1 MDNNKEVTVFQL
13 FKIIYEGRIIILS
26 LTLISFILS
35 LIFIIYHNNTRED
48 ISEITLDGLIP
59 NSSELIN
66 FNFIKKEL
74 LISSEGV
81 DINKGQLKI
90 THFSTEDFRQ
100 IFIEHLRNKENI
112 EKTANEVDVDLNDIN
127 LNVNVPAKGSKFK
140 IQVISSQENI
150 NEIFLNKFIENSIT
164 MTRKTI
170 IDYFKND
177 YEYIINGIKVM
188 NEKFIDESFKI
199 EKLISEYP
207 ENLITEDITNN
218 KNELNKLQK
227 RLNELKLHNEIA
239 IHFGIP
245 LPLHEGDEVVIIE
258 GLNAEYLRGYN
269 SLSVEINL
277 IEKILKDSGVSLKN
291 PEYFPRIDFQKN
303 EKYKN
308 NLNKLNEVNK
318 NKNAYMGKLSD
329 FNPVVYNDMEII
341 NSKVGLLNPILY
353 LLISVIFAISLGL
366 VIVLFRYSI
375 NTNK

>member
-13 FKIIYEGRIIILS
+13 LKIIYEGRIIILS
-26 LTLISFILS
+26 LTFISFIIS
-35 LIFIIYHNNTRED
+35 LIFILYYNNSREN

-66 FNFIKKEL
+66 FNFLKEL
-74 LISSEGV
+74 LISSEGI
-81 DINKGQLKI
+81 DINKGQLKV

-100 IFIEHLRNKENI
+100 IFIEHLRNKENVK
-112 EKTANEVDVDLNDIN
+112 KTANELDVDLNDIK
-127 LNVNVPAKGSKFK
+127 LKVNVPQNGSQFK
-140 IQVISSQENI
+140 VQVISFQEKI
-150 NEIFLNKFIENSIT
+150 NEIFLNKIIENSIT

-177 YEYIINGIKVM
+177 YEYVIHGIKVM
-188 NEKFIDESFKI
+188 NEKLFDKSFKI

-207 ENLITEDITNN
+207 ESLITEKITNN

-239 IHFGIP
+239 IHLGIP
-245 LPLHEGDEVVIIE
+245 LPLHQGDDIVLIE

-269 SLSVEINL
+269 SLSVEINI
-277 IEKILKDSGVSLKN
+277 IEKILKDAGISLKN

-308 NLNKLNEVNK
+308 NLNNLDKLNQNRDA
-318 NKNAYMGKLSD
+318 NIIKLSD
-329 FNPVVYNDMEII
+329 FNPIIFNDMEII
-341 NSKVGLLNPILY
+341 NSKVGLLNPTLY
-353 LLISVIFAISLGL
+353 ILISVIFAISLGI